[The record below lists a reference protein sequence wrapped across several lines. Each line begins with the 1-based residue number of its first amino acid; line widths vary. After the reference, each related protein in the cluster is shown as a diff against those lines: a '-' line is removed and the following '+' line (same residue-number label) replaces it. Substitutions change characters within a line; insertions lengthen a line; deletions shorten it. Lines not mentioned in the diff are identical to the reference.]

1 MPGMIKRKFLVDIE
15 KWNSIKSSLQGERI
29 RQAYIFISRNKSL
42 RVRIKGD
49 VAQMKFKAGE
59 SVQDQT
65 QVVSTIQMDDAIIM
79 IEYFS
84 EAQLDKI
91 RYDYLYKGLKWEI
104 DVFLG
109 KNNGL
114 VIAQAVPGHIN
125 IIVEKPDWLKEEVTH
140 DARYLSVNLSL
151 MPFST
156 WSKK

>member
-15 KWNSIKSSLQGERI
+15 KWNSIKLSLQGERI
-29 RQAYIFISRNKSL
+29 RQAYIFIARNKSL

-49 VAQMKFKAGE
+49 IAQMTFKAGE
-59 SVQDQT
+59 SVLDQT
-65 QVVSTIQMDDAIIM
+65 QVVSVIQMEDAIFM
-79 IEYFS
+79 IEHFS

-91 RYDYLYKGLKWEI
+91 RYDYLFRGLKWEI
-104 DVFLG
+104 DEFLG

-125 IIVEKPDWLKEEVTH
+125 IAVEKPDWLKEEVTQ
-140 DARYLSVNLSL
+140 DARYLNVNLSL
-151 MPFST
+151 MPFSN